1 MPIPTGMNAV
11 LKIALQ
17 RKIARKTVMESI
29 LTEIG
34 LSIPRQLL
42 PKQEAD
48 IGIAA
53 FADTSRQKASRLPA
67 AQAAQ
72 AVRAAVQAAQAA
84 VQAVRATAQAD
95 PGIRAVQ
102 ADPGIQAVRAERAD
116 PATRLLLKLPKT
128 MQILTTTQTPETMTQ
143 TTQTIPEVRV
153 IPAQIQLRRLNLT
166 AAITL

>member
-72 AVRAAVQAAQAA
+72 AVQAAQAA